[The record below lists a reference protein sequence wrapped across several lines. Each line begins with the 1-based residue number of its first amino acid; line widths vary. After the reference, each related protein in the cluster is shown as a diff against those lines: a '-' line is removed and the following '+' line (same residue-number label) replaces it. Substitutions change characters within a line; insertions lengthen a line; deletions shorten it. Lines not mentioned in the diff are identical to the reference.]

1 MTFLRRLVV
10 AVLVVAPVALAQSLS
25 APQQF
30 YNLGDLKLESGKVIR
45 DCNLGYRTLGT
56 LNADRSNAVLFPT
69 WFSGSSDDLL
79 RVIGPTQFFDTTPYF
94 VILLDAI
101 GNGISCSPSNG
112 KTQHGTKF
120 PEFTI
125 RDMVESEHRLVTEKF
140 GLQHVRA
147 VMGQSMGG
155 MQTFQWLISY
165 PGFMDVAIPIVGSPR
180 LTSYD
185 MMLWRAEE
193 EALLEDPGYQGGNYT
208 VAPKMKT
215 VMLLHSINLT
225 TPEFRVATTSPAEFE
240 KFFAET
246 EAGASKTFDANDWR
260 WQMHA
265 MLAQD
270 IAPGALLKSAA
281 AKIEARVLVIN
292 SKQDHMVNPTPA
304 LTLAPLIHAQ
314 TIVLDGMCGHI
325 APGCEV
331 DKIHPAIEAALALR
345 P

>member
-1 MTFLRRLVV
+1 MRFLLRVVV
-10 AVLVVAPVALAQSLS
+10 AVLVVAPAALSQGLS
-25 APQQF
+25 TPQQF
-30 YNLGDLKLESGKVIR
+30 YNLGDMKLESGKVIR
-45 DCNLGYRTLGT
+45 DCKLGYRTLGT

-69 WFSGSSDDLL
+69 WFSGSTDDLL
-79 RVIGPTQFFDTTPYF
+79 KVVGPTQFFDPGPYF
-94 VILLDAI
+94 VILVDAI
-101 GNGISCSPSNG
+101 GNGISCSPSTS
-112 KTQHGTKF
+112 KAQHGTKF

-155 MQTFQWLISY
+155 MQTFQWLVSY

-185 MMLWRAEE
+185 MMLWRTEE
-193 EALLEDPGYQGGNYT
+193 EAILEDPAYKGGNYS

-215 VMLLHSINLT
+215 AMLLHNINLT
-225 TPEFRVATTSPAEFE
+225 TPEYRVATTSPAQFE

-246 EAGASKTFDANDWR
+246 EAGASTTFDANDWR

-270 IAPGALLKSAA
+270 IAPGAPLESAA
-281 AKIEARVLVIN
+281 AKIQAQVLVIN
-292 SKQDHMVNPTPA
+292 AKQDHMVNPTPA
-304 LTLAPLIHAQ
+304 LSLAPLIHAQ
-314 TIVLDGMCGHI
+314 TIVLEGMCGHI

-331 DKIHPAIEAALALR
+331 DKVRPAIEATLAAR
-345 P
+345 R